1 MRQAKVQQ
9 YRYRAAVRLMPDLEE
24 LKSRDE
30 FQVQMRLFH
39 FLKQSYF
46 DAQVCF
52 LTWLDMESLQR
63 MLLPVRASLN
73 SHGTRNLQS
82 RTSCVLILLWPVG
95 GMPEPPSPSVA
106 EAALDREVSLASWF
120 ITAAKITH
128 PSQCEHPPTACPMS
142 SLPQHAVPR
151 RLPCPKAREFG
162 IFKLCVI
169 SDQ

>member
-1 MRQAKVQQ
+1 MRRAKVQQ
-9 YRYRAAVRLMPDLEE
+9 YRYRAAVRLMSDLEE

-120 ITAAKITH
+120 ITAAKSKH
-128 PSQCEHPPTACPMS
+128 PSQCEHPAS
-142 SLPQHAVPR
+142 YSVPY
-151 RLPCPKAREFG
+151 
-162 IFKLCVI
+162 V
-169 SDQ
+169 